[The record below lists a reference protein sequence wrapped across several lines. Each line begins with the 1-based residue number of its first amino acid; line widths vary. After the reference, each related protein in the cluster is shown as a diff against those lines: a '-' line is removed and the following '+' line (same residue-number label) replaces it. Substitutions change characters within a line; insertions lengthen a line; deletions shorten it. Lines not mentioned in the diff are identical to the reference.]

1 MILDVRDDEVSRPI
15 RIATR
20 SRKRSCKE
28 QPAPTVT
35 ETWTGLGCLLP
46 GTQTPLLVPAPRP
59 AIPRAPKR
67 SNPKTVDKLPSL
79 LQKPATSRPNVLQ
92 KIWQG
97 LLAVMTGQA
106 GKKRM
111 RVCESVSLGDK
122 RFVAIVRVDAQ
133 NFLLGGSSANVSLL
147 AKLNEAD
154 KFSTVLQQ
162 KADEVM
168 LRS

>member
-1 MILDVRDDEVSRPI
+1 MILDVTDNEIPQPI
-15 RIATR
+15 RITSR
-20 SRKRSCKE
+20 PRKRARKE
-28 QPAPTVT
+28 KSAPTVT

-46 GTQTPLLVPAPRP
+46 GTQTPLLVPAPKP
-59 AIPRAPKR
+59 AIPRGTKR
-67 SNPKTVDKLPSL
+67 SNAQTASKLPPVL
-79 LQKPATSRPNVLQ
+79 REPAIPQPNMLQ

-97 LLAVMTGQA
+97 VLSVMTGQT

-122 RFVAIVRVDAQ
+122 RFVAIVRVDSQ

-147 AKLNEAD
+147 AKLSEAD
-154 KFSTVLQQ
+154 KFSTVLKQR
-162 KADEVM
+162 ADEVM